1 MEMIDFE
8 KDRKRANP
16 LERRQSWKDSRKERF
31 KGCPIGKDVQ
41 AYFSNRLVVLDL
53 RGQVLNDKVKGF
65 THVVFEKKAMVRA
78 GELNSS
84 DSSLKCRK

>member
-1 MEMIDFE
+1 M
-8 KDRKRANP
+8 
-16 LERRQSWKDSRKERF
+16 DSRKVRF
-31 KGCPIGKDVQ
+31 KGCPIGKGVQ

-53 RGQVLNDKVKGF
+53 RGQVLSDKVKGL
-65 THVVFEKKAMVRA
+65 THVVNENKAMVRA